1 MERGKERQCNKNF
14 PPFPPLAPSHLLPF
28 PQGTIVKA
36 NSFSYDAKKEGLDAK
51 NAESHTLAAMSAWSK
66 NANAT
71 AVVDDGSMKMVGS
84 AGVIAV
90 SGEAYIVELMGA

>member
-1 MERGKERQCNKNF
+1 MNCS
-14 PPFPPLAPSHLLPF
+14 PFPPPVPSLLLPF
-28 PQGTIVKA
+28 SQGTIVKA

-71 AVVDDGSMKMVGS
+71 AVVDDGSMTIMGS
-84 AGVIAV
+84 AGVIAA
-90 SGEAYIVELMGA
+90 SGEAYIVELVGA

>member
-1 MERGKERQCNKNF
+1 MPTL
-14 PPFPPLAPSHLLPF
+14 PPSRPLPTLSLS
-28 PQGTIVKA
+28 QGTIVKA

-66 NANAT
+66 NANTT
-71 AVVDDGSMKMVGS
+71 AVVDNGSMKMVGS
-84 AGVIAV
+84 AGFIAA